1 MDTLSQDRPRVLIVD
16 DQPNW
21 REALCEMLDLTKY
34 EIETAA
40 SYDEAKRRLRQRAFH
55 VLVADQRLVDGETD
69 NIQGILLLDEV
80 NELRD
85 GTQAIIVT
93 GYPTIKDAKAA
104 LRGHQQ
110 AHDYLLKSPEEGG
123 PFNIGEY
130 RERVKEAAEKAASA
144 RQTLTL
150 EFSVSALVSGLTYD
164 QIAEALHPG
173 GTSEVRRRR
182 RKVVDEEVNSLL
194 HPFQPLAHGMGRAWL
209 SEAVH
214 IYEILCWSRRRGK
227 AALVRI
233 GIEQEPSKNNFGLF
247 PGKRWAKL
255 RSYFWP
261 SPQRSLETYKA
272 EWLKE
277 DWHLVKNDEF
287 VSTPFR
293 GISYLIDGMGFDDF
307 VSLVSV
313 ESE

>member
-16 DQPNW
+16 DQKNW
-21 REALCEMLDLTKY
+21 REALCDMLDPTVY
-34 EIETAA
+34 EIRTAT
-40 SYDEAKRRLRQRAFH
+40 SYDEAKRLLQQHAFH

-93 GYPTIKDAKAA
+93 GYPSIEAAKEA
-104 LRGHQQ
+104 LRGR
-110 AHDYLLKSPEEGG
+110 AAYDYILKYPEKGG
-123 PFNIGEY
+123 LPFNSLY

-144 RQTLTL
+144 RQTLTS

-164 QIAEALHPG
+164 QIAEALYPG
-173 GTSEVRRRR
+173 ATSEVRRQR
-182 RKVVDEEVNSLL
+182 RKVVHEEVNRLL
-194 HPFQPLAHGMGRAWL
+194 YPFQPLARGMGRAWL

-214 IYEILCWSRRRGK
+214 IYEILGWSRRCGK
-227 AALVRI
+227 AALIRI
-233 GIEQEPSKNNFGLF
+233 GIE
-247 PGKRWAKL
+247 
-255 RSYFWP
+255 
-261 SPQRSLETYKA
+261 QRSLETYKA

-277 DWHLVKNDEF
+277 DWHLVENDEF

-293 GISYLIDGMGFDDF
+293 GTSYLIDGMGFDDLAL
-307 VSLVSV
+307 LV
-313 ESE
+313 EDK